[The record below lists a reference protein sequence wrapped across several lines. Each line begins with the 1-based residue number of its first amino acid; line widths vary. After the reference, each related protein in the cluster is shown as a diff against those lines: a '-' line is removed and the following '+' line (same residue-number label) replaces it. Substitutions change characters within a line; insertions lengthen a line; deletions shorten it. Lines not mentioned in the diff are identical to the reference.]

1 MFREPTNLRS
11 PERHGEWEFLETPE
25 LRQAKE
31 EINILNRALDVL
43 SKSFPG
49 SAALTPRERSVLAQI
64 VKGAMQQ
71 GSRCDLAVS
80 PRTIEFHRA
89 NIMQKVGV
97 KNIAGLLRAVLS
109 D

>member
-1 MFREPTNLRS
+1 L
-11 PERHGEWEFLETPE
+11 G
-25 LRQAKE
+25 
-31 EINILNRALDVL
+31 VL

-49 SAALTPRERSVLAQI
+49 SADLTPRERSVLAQI
-64 VKGAMQQ
+64 VKGTT
-71 GSRCDLAVS
+71 SREAAAIMSVS

-97 KNIAGLLRAVLS
+97 KNIAGLLRAVLN